1 MGEVI
6 YKPLSSGE
14 KRRWTLD
21 QRKYLLAHHKDM
33 YIEDI
38 ALELGKSLTATKNK
52 AFRMGCSIKSKPKSE

>member
-14 KRRWTLD
+14 KRKWPLD

-38 ALELGKSLTATKNK
+38 ALALGRSLTATKNK